1 MDLGPIFNLIADLP
15 DDELLQRLRAMEE
28 QLRPVAL
35 TRLAEVPSY
44 ISALQIMLERAEE
57 DDTRS
62 EATLDEMRAMLER
75 FRAFVS
81 EDLEKARSDF
91 DALRQQLAERELHSE
106 AVQAQAAAERIA
118 EMQQSQRVAQA
129 ALPEL
134 DDLYSTLLSSLI
146 FAPAGRREV

>member
-1 MDLGPIFNLIADLP
+1 MDLGPIFDLIADLP
-15 DDELLQRLRAMEE
+15 DDELLQRLRAMEG
-28 QLRPVAL
+28 QLRPAPL

-44 ISALQIMLERAEE
+44 ISALQIMLDRAEE

-81 EDLEKARSDF
+81 EDLEQARSNF

-106 AVQAQAAAERIA
+106 AAQAQAAAERIA

-134 DDLYSTLLSSLI
+134 DDLYSTLLSSVV
-146 FAPAGRREV
+146 FRTNRST